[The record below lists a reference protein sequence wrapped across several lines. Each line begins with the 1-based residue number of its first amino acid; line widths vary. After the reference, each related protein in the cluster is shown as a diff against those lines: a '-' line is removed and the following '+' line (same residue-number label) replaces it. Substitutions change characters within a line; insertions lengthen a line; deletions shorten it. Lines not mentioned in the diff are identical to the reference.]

1 MALESINFI
10 IVSGLSGS
18 GKTIALQA
26 LEDMGYYCIDN
37 LPANLLPHFAAELTR
52 NDDGAIPNCAV
63 SIDVR
68 NLNFLGSLPKN
79 LDALRDLNI
88 DYKIIFLDADLP
100 TLLVRYSETRRKHPL
115 TDDETSLIEAINNER
130 SLLEPLS
137 TQATRLIETTQT
149 TPHELRDTVRT
160 FAGASSRHELTVL
173 FESFGFKHGNPL
185 DADFVFDVR
194 CLPNPY
200 WKPELRPLTGL
211 DAEVEMFLGNQ
222 QSVRDMISQI
232 GEFIENWLPEFQA
245 ENRSYITIALGCTGG
260 QHRSVYIAA
269 RLADNFA
276 DNGKVNVQVRHR
288 ELEI

>member
-18 GKTIALQA
+18 GKSIALKA

-37 LPANLLPHFAAELTR
+37 LPANLLPLFAAELTR
-52 NDDGAIPNCAV
+52 DDDSAIPNCAV

-100 TLLVRYSETRRKHPL
+100 TLLTRYSETRRKHPL
-115 TDDETSLIEAINNER
+115 TDDETSLVEAIDSER
-130 SLLEPLS
+130 TLLEPLS
-137 TQATRLIETTQT
+137 TQATRHIDTTQS

-211 DAEVEMFLGNQ
+211 DAEVEMFLEDH

-232 GEFIENWLPEFQA
+232 SDFIENWLPAFQA

-269 RLADNFA
+269 RLADKFA
-276 DNGKVNVQVRHR
+276 DNGKVNVQTRHR
-288 ELEI
+288 EL